1 MEVGIRF
8 TLMPMRVSADMHTSA
23 SSSKFEQTAL
33 LCLLN
38 APLTPCSNK
47 LRRILALTAAIWRY
61 DITS

>member
-1 MEVGIRF
+1 
-8 TLMPMRVSADMHTSA
+8 MRVSADMHTSA

-47 LRRILALTAAIWRY
+47 LRRILALTAAVWRY